1 LIRVTKAAIARED
14 SEEPRVASS
23 VARRLWE
30 KPEIDD
36 RVAEER
42 WKPAEAKKE
51 AEVMVEC
58 SVASCSNEVN

>member
-1 LIRVTKAAIARED
+1 MATSELRNSLLIKVTKAAMARDD

-30 KPEIDD
+30 KAETED

-42 WKPAEAKKE
+42 
-51 AEVMVEC
+51 
-58 SVASCSNEVN
+58 